1 MMASRRDAPAALIA
15 VALLVAGLV
24 APFVWFRVGSSALVR
39 HVRGMEDR
47 AIQVIERSRVAE
59 LELRYGPTRK
69 EEGQIRVAWAL
80 SMIGSPELLRMA
92 FQDDPY
98 WQPGRGVW
106 VTSVYGSPLGM
117 RQTCLRIAGHIG
129 EPAVRC
135 PDMGPDK
142 DSQEYEYWLPIEEH
156 GAEGG
161 VSIHLRRL
169 RDAEGLLEREFSVVA
184 EFSVKAWG
192 NLREPGT
199 GSCP

>member
-1 MMASRRDAPAALIA
+1 MAPLRDRRVALIA
-15 VALLVAGLV
+15 VALLLLGL
-24 APFVWFRVGSSALVR
+24 ATPFVWFRIGSSALVR
-39 HVRGMEDR
+39 RVRGMEDR

-69 EEGQIRVAWAL
+69 EEGQIRIAWAL

-106 VTSVYGSPLGM
+106 VSAIYRSTHDM
-117 RQTCLRIAGHIG
+117 RQTCLLLADEIGHPAGK
-129 EPAVRC
+129 C
-135 PDMGPDK
+135 PDREDW
-142 DSQEYEYWLPIEEH
+142 EEYWLPIEAD

-161 VSIHLRRL
+161 VTIYDRRL
-169 RDAEGLLEREFSVVA
+169 RDENGVLEGEFSVVA
-184 EFSVKAWG
+184 EFEVKACG
-192 NLREPGT
+192 TLREPGM